1 VAAFTFE
8 RLIVVRYPL
17 KRHKICT
24 VRRAKVIICCLTV
37 VVAIIQI
44 LSLFTSEL
52 LEKNN
57 DENDLIAV
65 DKRGNNHTDSL
76 SASAGQSVEEN
87 DLPDYHRSQV
97 MRVITM
103 LEAVITLAVPPVLI
117 VIMNGLIIQGLFEF
131 YHTFKTCENKH
142 RPTPSHANSS
152 DRHGEIIQVINLIVL
167 IAFIQILH
175 LIYQMYR

>member
-1 VAAFTFE
+1 M
-8 RLIVVRYPL
+8 
-17 KRHKICT
+17 
-24 VRRAKVIICCLTV
+24 

-57 DENDLIAV
+57 DDGV
-65 DKRGNNHTDSL
+65 VRGGYNNNRSTVSNGL
-76 SASAGQSVEEN
+76 SAESAEDDG
-87 DLPDYHRSQV
+87 LPDYHRSQV

-131 YHTFKTCENKH
+131 NKKFKTGENKH
-142 RPTPSHANSS
+142 RRSSRLAKAVHDANGAG
-152 DRHGEIIQVINLIVL
+152 HIQVYK
-167 IAFIQILH
+167 Q
-175 LIYQMYR
+175 R

>member
-57 DENDLIAV
+57 DDGVVKGGYNNNRTVSDDLSMESTE
-65 DKRGNNHTDSL
+65 DDG
-76 SASAGQSVEEN
+76 
-87 DLPDYHRSQV
+87 LPDYHRSQV

-131 YHTFKTCENKH
+131 NKKFKTGENKH
-142 RPTPSHANSS
+142 RSSSRLAKAVHDANGAV
-152 DRHGEIIQVINLIVL
+152 HIQVCKPRSDNYNLI
-167 IAFIQILH
+167 FILFK
-175 LIYQMYR
+175 M

>member
-1 VAAFTFE
+1 MIGAAWLVAAFTFE

-24 VRRAKVIICCLTV
+24 VRRAKVIICCLTA

-52 LEKNN
+52 LETNTEEDDDPVNDMGGYNN
-57 DENDLIAV
+57 
-65 DKRGNNHTDSL
+65 RTDGITSGE
-76 SASAGQSVEEN
+76 SSEDG
-87 DLPDYHRSQV
+87 LPDYHRSQV

-131 YHTFKTCENKH
+131 KKKFKTGENKH
-142 RPTPSHANSS
+142 RRSSSVAKTVHDAN
-152 DRHGEIIQVINLIVL
+152 GVVNIQVCIHKERLDLI
-167 IAFIQILH
+167 
-175 LIYQMYR
+175 

>member
-57 DENDLIAV
+57 DDGVVKGGYNNNRTVSDDLSMESTE
-65 DKRGNNHTDSL
+65 DDG
-76 SASAGQSVEEN
+76 
-87 DLPDYHRSQV
+87 LPDYHRSQV

-131 YHTFKTCENKH
+131 YRTFKTGENKH
-142 RPTPSHANSS
+142 HCPPSHANST
-152 DRHGEIIQVINLIVL
+152 DRHGENIQVYIC
-167 IAFIQILH
+167 
-175 LIYQMYR
+175 IYFLFNAK

>member
-1 VAAFTFE
+1 MTFVQTAWLVAAFTFE

-17 KRHKICT
+17 KRHQICT

-52 LEKNN
+52 EEKTNQRVEKEGSNRTSKNYGTSDNNAAINN
-57 DENDLIAV
+57 DD
-65 DKRGNNHTDSL
+65 G
-76 SASAGQSVEEN
+76 
-87 DLPDYHRSQV
+87 LPDYHRSQV

-103 LEAVITLAVPPVLI
+103 LETVVTLVIPPVLI

-131 YHTFKTCENKH
+131 YRTFSMGENRH
-142 RPTPSHANSS
+142 QGSLLSSARQTEHAANN
-152 DRHGEIIQVINLIVL
+152 GENIQVI
-167 IAFIQILH
+167 
-175 LIYQMYR
+175 